1 MVIFIISIMSH
12 ENLLLVKLAIFSAL
26 ILICSGYQKRTFRF
40 SEISSVSCSSTNS
53 TKSTT
58 GMMTKITCGLHCAE
72 QRSPAC
78 HAFKLNG
85 AVCELCMTQ
94 ASATHTPWSGT
105 SYSLVQSFDPAEGS
119 IHTHLLLV
127 TLNVTS
133 HEIFTIGKNS

>member
-1 MVIFIISIMSH
+1 MLRKNASF
-12 ENLLLVKLAIFSAL
+12 VKLAIFSGL
-26 ILICSGYQKRTFRF
+26 IVMCSAFQKRTFDF
-40 SEISSVSCSSTNS
+40 SEKSSVSCSSTDS
-53 TKSTT
+53 IKSTSRK
-58 GMMTKITCGLHCAE
+58 MTNTRCSLHCAE
-72 QRSPAC
+72 QRSPKC

-85 AVCELCMTQ
+85 EVCELCMTQ

-105 SYSLVQSFDPAEGS
+105 SYSLVHSFDPAEGS